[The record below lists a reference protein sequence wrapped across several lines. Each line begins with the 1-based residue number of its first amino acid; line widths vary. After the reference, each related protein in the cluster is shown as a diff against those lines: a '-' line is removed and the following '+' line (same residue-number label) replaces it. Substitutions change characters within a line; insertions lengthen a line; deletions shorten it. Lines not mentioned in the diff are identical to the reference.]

1 MSSTVTVT
9 PGKTAPDE
17 SVAVPRIS
25 PVLLLWE
32 RAGPAIQTTR
42 QNANAKRS
50 TLFMK
55 FLPPEELTTPSE
67 MAFPLN
73 STPSTVLLISTPRKH
88 PSQFLFSSISIF
100 VLPSVA
106 AFSAKRMALSSEKYR
121 YSKLFLDEKPVFYLF
136 FVSPKPLCIASGPQW
151 SRMQAFGRVGMVPF

>member
-1 MSSTVTVT
+1 MLSTVTVT

-42 QNANAKRS
+42 QHASANRNNP
-50 TLFMK
+50 LIE
-55 FLPPEELTTPSE
+55 FLPPQELTIPSE
-67 MAFPLN
+67 RVFSLN
-73 STPSTVLLISTPRKH
+73 GTPCPVLLISTPRKH
-88 PSQFLFSSISIF
+88 PSPFLFSSISIF
-100 VLPSVA
+100 ALPRVA

-121 YSKLFLDEKPVFYLF
+121 YSKLFLDEKPVFYSF
-136 FVSPKPLCIASGPQW
+136 
-151 SRMQAFGRVGMVPF
+151 